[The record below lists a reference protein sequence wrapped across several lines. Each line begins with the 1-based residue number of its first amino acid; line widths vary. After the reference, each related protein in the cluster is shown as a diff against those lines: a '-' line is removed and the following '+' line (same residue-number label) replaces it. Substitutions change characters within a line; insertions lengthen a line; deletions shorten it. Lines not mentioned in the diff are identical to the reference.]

1 MTTVRPTTPDD
12 PDATLTAALAPLSP
26 EDRQSVDSQQYCPV
40 LTQNRL
46 GSMGTPVKL
55 TVGGESVFLCC
66 EGCSDKALADPPGIL
81 AKVKELQ
88 AKDLPPAQGK
98 KAIENSS
105 DLKKEQSIKEALA
118 ELDPAD
124 RTVAETQRFC
134 AVLESKR
141 LGSMGPPVKL
151 MIDGQSVFLC
161 CEGCQ
166 TRALKAPQETAAK
179 AKSLAGS
186 SHD

>member
-26 EDRQSVDSQQYCPV
+26 EDRQSVNLQRYCPV

-46 GSMGTPVKL
+46 GSMGT
-55 TVGGESVFLCC
+55 
-66 EGCSDKALADPPGIL
+66 
-81 AKVKELQ
+81 
-88 AKDLPPAQGK
+88 
-98 KAIENSS
+98 
-105 DLKKEQSIKEALA
+105 
-118 ELDPAD
+118 
-124 RTVAETQRFC
+124 
-134 AVLESKR
+134 
-141 LGSMGPPVKL
+141 PVKL

-166 TRALKAPQETAAK
+166 TRALKSPQETIAK